1 MITSEIRLKVID
13 IWLEIF
19 SGGTS
24 KPLIVIEQITYLLF
38 IKKLNEINIR
48 RGRRWKRVGHQ
59 TACLALV
66 YNLVNLGLAFFLSVS
81 WMAKSLNLLIDLNC

>member
-1 MITSEIRLKVID
+1 MITSEIRLKVVD

-38 IKKLNEINIR
+38 IKKLNKINIR
-48 RGRRWKRVGHQ
+48 RVEDERELAIRR
-59 TACLALV
+59 LAWHLC
-66 YNLVNLGLAFFLSVS
+66 
-81 WMAKSLNLLIDLNC
+81 II

>member
-1 MITSEIRLKVID
+1 MITSEIRLKVVD

-24 KPLIVIEQITYLLF
+24 KPLIVIEQMTYLLF

-48 RGRRWKRVGHQ
+48 RGRR
-59 TACLALV
+59 
-66 YNLVNLGLAFFLSVS
+66 
-81 WMAKSLNLLIDLNC
+81 

>member
-1 MITSEIRLKVID
+1 MITSEIRLKVVD

-24 KPLIVIEQITYLLF
+24 KPLIFIDQVTYLLF

-48 RGRRWKRVGHQ
+48 RGKRWKRVGHH
-59 TACLALV
+59 TACLALM
-66 YNLVNLGLAFFLSVS
+66 YSLAKFGLAFFS
-81 WMAKSLNLLIDLNC
+81 

>member
-1 MITSEIRLKVID
+1 MKFLHFLKFRVEIILYINFFKDWKMITSEIRLKVID

-19 SGGTS
+19 SGGTY

-48 RGRRWKRVGHQ
+48 RGRR
-59 TACLALV
+59 
-66 YNLVNLGLAFFLSVS
+66 
-81 WMAKSLNLLIDLNC
+81 

>member
-24 KPLIVIEQITYLLF
+24 KPLIVIEQITYLHF
-38 IKKLNEINIR
+38 IKKLKRSVSAEEEDERELAIR
-48 RGRRWKRVGHQ
+48 R
-59 TACLALV
+59 LAWHL
-66 YNLVNLGLAFFLSVS
+66 F
-81 WMAKSLNLLIDLNC
+81 II

>member
-1 MITSEIRLKVID
+1 MITSEIRLKVVD

-38 IKKLNEINIR
+38 IEKLQEINIR
-48 RGRRWKRVGHQ
+48 RGKR
-59 TACLALV
+59 
-66 YNLVNLGLAFFLSVS
+66 
-81 WMAKSLNLLIDLNC
+81 

>member
-1 MITSEIRLKVID
+1 MITNEIRLKVVD

-48 RGRRWKRVGHQ
+48 RGRRKRVGHQ
-59 TACLALV
+59 TACLALI
-66 YNLVNLGLAFFLSVS
+66 YNLANLGLAFVS
-81 WMAKSLNLLIDLNC
+81 

>member
-1 MITSEIRLKVID
+1 MITSEIRLKVVD

-38 IKKLNEINIR
+38 IKNLNEINIR
-48 RGRRWKRVGHQ
+48 KGRELVIRR
-59 TACLALV
+59 LAWH
-66 YNLVNLGLAFFLSVS
+66 LS
-81 WMAKSLNLLIDLNC
+81 II

>member
-1 MITSEIRLKVID
+1 MITSEIRLKVVD

-19 SGGTS
+19 SGGTP

-48 RGRRWKRVGHQ
+48 RGRR
-59 TACLALV
+59 
-66 YNLVNLGLAFFLSVS
+66 
-81 WMAKSLNLLIDLNC
+81 

>member
-38 IKKLNEINIR
+38 IKKLKRSISAEEEDERELAIR
-48 RGRRWKRVGHQ
+48 R
-59 TACLALV
+59 LAWHLC
-66 YNLVNLGLAFFLSVS
+66 
-81 WMAKSLNLLIDLNC
+81 II

>member
-1 MITSEIRLKVID
+1 MITSEIRLKVVD
-13 IWLEIF
+13 ILLEIF

-48 RGRRWKRVGHQ
+48 RGRR
-59 TACLALV
+59 
-66 YNLVNLGLAFFLSVS
+66 
-81 WMAKSLNLLIDLNC
+81 

>member
-1 MITSEIRLKVID
+1 MITSEIRLKVVD

-24 KPLIVIEQITYLLF
+24 KPLIVIEQITYLIF

-48 RGRRWKRVGHQ
+48 KEDERELAIRR
-59 TACLALV
+59 LAWHLC
-66 YNLVNLGLAFFLSVS
+66 
-81 WMAKSLNLLIDLNC
+81 II

>member
-38 IKKLNEINIR
+38 IKNSMRSISAEEEDERELAIR
-48 RGRRWKRVGHQ
+48 R
-59 TACLALV
+59 LAWHL
-66 YNLVNLGLAFFLSVS
+66 F
-81 WMAKSLNLLIDLNC
+81 II

>member
-24 KPLIVIEQITYLLF
+24 KTLIVIEQITYLLF

-59 TACLALV
+59 TACLALI
-66 YNLVNLGLAFFLSVS
+66 YNLANLGLAFVS
-81 WMAKSLNLLIDLNC
+81 

>member
-1 MITSEIRLKVID
+1 MKFLYFLKFRVEIILYINFFYDWKIITSEIRLKVVD

-48 RGRRWKRVGHQ
+48 RGRR
-59 TACLALV
+59 
-66 YNLVNLGLAFFLSVS
+66 
-81 WMAKSLNLLIDLNC
+81 

>member
-1 MITSEIRLKVID
+1 MITSEIRLKVVD

-48 RGRRWKRVGHQ
+48 KGRQMRVGHQ
-59 TACLALV
+59 TACLALM
-66 YNLVNLGLAFFLSVS
+66 YNLANLGLAFVS
-81 WMAKSLNLLIDLNC
+81 